1 MHDHH
6 PLPGEDVIVDGIRLH
21 VVVHGRADDDGT
33 AVVLLHG
40 LATHGYLWHDVARD
54 LGSRCR
60 VIIPDLVGLGRSESP
75 GTGLALPEQA
85 RTVLRLV
92 EQLGARRIVLAG
104 HDIGGA
110 VALHTAALAPVQ
122 VAGLV
127 LLSTPALPGGWPV
140 RQARPLL
147 VPGVG
152 AGWLA
157 LLRRSPGAATRVLA
171 SALGLS
177 GHGEGWEPEVL
188 AAYLQPL
195 LTPDGARGLLAVSR
209 AIDLPG
215 VTAALRLVAAD
226 PPPTLVL
233 WGEAD
238 RVRPASYG
246 RRLADG
252 IPGATFVTVADAGHL
267 LPQDRPERV
276 AEEIAGFLADRG
288 DVISVI

>member
-1 MHDHH
+1 MHDNH
-6 PLPGEDVIVDGIRLH
+6 PLPGEDVVVDGVRLH
-21 VVVHGRADDDGT
+21 VVVHGRDGDEGT

-40 LATHGYLWHDVARD
+40 LATHGYLWHDTARD

-60 VIIPDLVGLGRSESP
+60 VIIPDLVGLGRSELP
-75 GTGLALPEQA
+75 ERGLALPDQA
-85 RTVLRLV
+85 RTLLGLLDA
-92 EQLGARRIVLAG
+92 LGARRVVLAG

-110 VALHTAALAPVQ
+110 VALHAAALAPER

-140 RQARPLL
+140 RQSRPLL

-152 AGWLA
+152 AASLA
-157 LLRRSPGAATRVLA
+157 LLRRSPAAATRVLA

-177 GHGEGWEPEVL
+177 GHGEGWVPEVL

-209 AIDLPG
+209 AIDLAG
-215 VTAALRLVAAD
+215 VRAALALVTAD

-233 WGEAD
+233 WGAD
-238 RVRPASYG
+238 DAVRPAGYG
-246 RRLADG
+246 RQLAG
-252 IPGATFVTVADAGHL
+252 AIPGATFVTVADAGHL

-288 DVISVI
+288 T